1 MRNKNVE
8 KYFNIKEK
16 NKIVSVYVNVLIVLK

>member
-16 NKIVSVYVNVLIVLK
+16 NKIVSVYVNVLIVL